1 MIIAYVCRLFKN
13 TRKTSGDCMW
23 VKGLVLGVGVSMF
36 LASVPV
42 HAHNTGGYHAHN
54 TLSRLFVPSFLVQ
67 ITLKSI
73 KRHPAMKKHYP
84 GEHVRCLGV
93 VSSLPGNTN
102 DRSVVQLVGG
112 DLIWSNTAKEFNGGG
127 AIPPLNRVNHQ
138 IMTSASCIMDHEF
151 LPGDRPPNKNFLK
164 NYDRHLDL
172 NFFSEGLL
180 IQGQKGGE
188 TYITPDFIGT
198 EHPFHTFAN
207 IIFGV
212 NKVFAPVNQRRGSF
226 NLNDLHHKK
235 VYAPRAANFLKISK
249 PAHRDIKA
257 HVVTLDATSS
267 SHVISPKSHKIQVYY
282 PEPGPDLF
290 LERFPA
296 LRNTSVAVP
305 SFKDGF
311 HNPDSV
317 PVVWFH
323 WHKHLGGGTFPAA
336 YISGDRLIKQIPN
349 MHSSPGPNPIV
360 GGLGAKDRRFRNGI
374 FLGKIIEGDAICGG
388 DEGAPVFTDYS
399 QGTGVPH
406 VIGIITDIFVDRTIH
421 KKDGSYRCGTHFLI
435 QSIRSMFMNNGRVV
449 HDDMNRPR
457 ANNHAASS
465 KFQ

>member
-1 MIIAYVCRLFKN
+1 MRKPFKN
-13 TRKTSGDCMW
+13 TQNTFKRPTLW
-23 VKGLVLGVGVSMF
+23 VRTLAFSLGIFSF
-36 LASVPV
+36 LGFAVPV
-42 HAHNTGGYHAHN
+42 QAHNTGGYHAHN

-93 VSSLPGNTN
+93 VSSLPGNTH
-102 DRSVVQLVGG
+102 DRSVMQLVGG
-112 DLIWSNTAKEFNGGG
+112 TGWWQSGRIAPDGRVPV
-127 AIPPLNRVNHQ
+127 PPLNRVNHQ
-138 IMTSASCIMDHEF
+138 VITSASCIKDHEL
-151 LPGDRPPNKNFLK
+151 LPGDSPTKRSFAK

-172 NFFSEGLL
+172 TFFSEGLL

-188 TYITPDFIGT
+188 TYITPDFIGI
-198 EHPFHTFAN
+198 EHSFHRMAM

-249 PAHRDIKA
+249 PAHRDIRA
-257 HVVTLDATSS
+257 HVVTLDANSN
-267 SHVISPKSHKIQVYY
+267 SHVVSPKSHKIQVYY

-296 LRNTSVAVP
+296 LKNTSVAVP
-305 SFKDGF
+305 QFADADQNSNAPTPFK
-311 HNPDSV
+311 
-317 PVVWFH
+317 WFH

-349 MHSSPGPNPIV
+349 MESSPGPNPV
-360 GGLGAKDRRFRNGI
+360 AGGPGARDRRFRNGI

-406 VIGIITDIFVDRTIH
+406 VIGIIQDIFVDRTIH

-435 QSIRSMFMNNGRVV
+435 QSIRSMFMSNGNVV
-449 HDDMNRPR
+449 HDDINQPR

>member
-1 MIIAYVCRLFKN
+1 MSKIFKSI
-13 TRKTSGDCMW
+13 RSAFKSPVLLVW
-23 VKGLVLGVGVSMF
+23 SLAFGLGILSF
-36 LASVPV
+36 LEFVPV
-42 HAHNTGGYHAHN
+42 QAHNTGGYHAHN

-93 VSSLPGNTN
+93 VSSLPGNMD
-102 DRSVVQLVGG
+102 DRSVMQLVGG
-112 DLIWSNTAKEFNGGG
+112 TGWWQDRAAESGNAPV
-127 AIPPLNRVNHQ
+127 PPLKRANHQ

-151 LPGDRPPNKNFLK
+151 LPGDSPPNKSFAK

-180 IQGQKGGE
+180 IQGQKGFD

-198 EHPFHTFAN
+198 MHPFHTFAN

-212 NKVFAPVNQRRGSF
+212 DKVFAPVNQRRGSF

-267 SHVISPKSHKIQVYY
+267 SHVIFPKSHKIQVYY

-305 SFKDGF
+305 NFEDGF
-311 HNPDSV
+311 QNSNAKSTFI
-317 PVVWFH
+317 WFH

-349 MHSSPGPNPIV
+349 MYTVPNKNPIV
-360 GGLGAKDRRFRNGI
+360 GGLGAKDRHFRNGI

-435 QSIRSMFMNNGRVV
+435 KSIRSMFMSNGQVV
-449 HDDMNRPR
+449 RDEINLPDANQHD
-457 ANNHAASS
+457 ASS

>member
-1 MIIAYVCRLFKN
+1 MSKIFKSI
-13 TRKTSGDCMW
+13 RSAFKSPVLLVW
-23 VKGLVLGVGVSMF
+23 SLAFGLGILSF
-36 LASVPV
+36 LEFVPV
-42 HAHNTGGYHAHN
+42 QAHNTGGYHAHN

-93 VSSLPGNTN
+93 VSSLPGNTA
-102 DRSVVQLVGG
+102 DRSVVQLMGG
-112 DLIWSNTAKEFNGGG
+112 HLIWTNTSDEFNGGG

-138 IMTSASCIMDHEF
+138 VITSASCIMDHEF

-172 NFFSEGLL
+172 NFFSEGLW

-188 TYITPDFIGT
+188 TYITPGFVGPQ
-198 EHPFHTFAN
+198 HPFHIFAT
-207 IIFGV
+207 IMFGV

-305 SFKDGF
+305 NFEDGF
-311 HNPDSV
+311 QNPNAKSTF
-317 PVVWFH
+317 PWFH

-336 YISGDRLIKQIPN
+336 YISGDRLIRQIPN
-349 MHSSPGPNPIV
+349 MHSSPGPNPV
-360 GGLGAKDRRFRNGI
+360 TGGPGARDRVFRNGI

-406 VIGIITDIFVDRTIH
+406 VIGIISDIFVDRTIH

-435 QSIRSMFMNNGRVV
+435 KSIRSMFMSNGRVV

-457 ANNHAASS
+457 ADNHDASS